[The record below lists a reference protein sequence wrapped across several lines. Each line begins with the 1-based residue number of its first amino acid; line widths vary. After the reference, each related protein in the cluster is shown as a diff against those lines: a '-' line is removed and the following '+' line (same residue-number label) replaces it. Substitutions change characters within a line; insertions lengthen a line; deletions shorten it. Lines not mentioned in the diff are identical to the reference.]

1 MARSVQCAPTMPNE
15 SPTPLGIGLIG
26 LGHHGS
32 RYAKH
37 LLHDL
42 PEARLVAVCRRRAGK
57 GHGLADTET
66 VSCYTDYHELIA
78 DSRVEAVVVVTPPT
92 LNRDICLSVAQ
103 AKKALLV
110 EKPLA
115 TTAEDARAIMQAT
128 KGSGQVM
135 MTAQTLRF
143 DAAVTALRAR
153 RAEAGTLQY
162 LSLASRMEPHEMRED
177 RGFGGRGCVL
187 EIGIH
192 LLDLV
197 RLLTE
202 DEVHTVCC
210 EMDSVPP
217 AGAERRMLGRLTT
230 RRGLVCLVDVSR
242 VTSGR
247 VGRVELIGKEGQLSA
262 DWCGQRLTR
271 VSARH
276 GAGEWPTV
284 AEPTVLSTLR
294 AFVRAVRGGLP
305 PPITIEDGK
314 RVVEI
319 AEACYASARQG
330 GQVVTVEYR

>member
-1 MARSVQCAPTMPNE
+1 MSHE
-15 SPTPLGIGLIG
+15 SRMPLGVGLIG

-42 PEARLVAVCRRRAGK
+42 PEARLAAVCRRRAEQGN
-57 GHGLADTET
+57 GLSDGAT
-66 VSCYTDYHELIA
+66 VPCYSDYHELIA
-78 DSRVEAVVVVTPPT
+78 DPGVEAVVVVTPPT
-92 LNRDICLSVAQ
+92 LNRDICISVAL

-115 TTAEDARAIMQAT
+115 TTAEEARAILRAAQ
-128 KGSGQVM
+128 GSSQVM

-143 DAAVTALRAR
+143 DAAVIALRERQAQVG
-153 RAEAGTLQY
+153 ALQY
-162 LSLASRMEPHEMRED
+162 LSLASRMEPHAISEQEW
-177 RGFGGRGCVL
+177 GFGGRGCVL
-187 EIGIH
+187 ETGIH

-202 DEVHTVCC
+202 DEVDTVSC

-230 RRGLVCLVDVSR
+230 RRGLICLVDVSR

-247 VGRVELIGKEGQLSA
+247 IGRVELIGHEGQLSA
-262 DWCGQRLTR
+262 DWCGQRVTR

-276 GAGEWPTV
+276 GAGDWQTV
-284 AEPTVLSTLR
+284 AAPTVLSTLR
-294 AFVRAVRGGLP
+294 AFVRSVRENLP

-314 RVVEI
+314 RAVEI
-319 AEACYASARQG
+319 AEACYASAGQG
-330 GQVVTVEYR
+330 GRAITVEYR

>member
-1 MARSVQCAPTMPNE
+1 MPYD
-15 SPTPLGIGLIG
+15 SRMPLGIGLIG

-42 PEARLVAVCRRRAGK
+42 PEVRLVAVCRRQVEK
-57 GHGLADTET
+57 GSGLTDVAT
-66 VSCYTDYHELIA
+66 VPCYADYHELIA
-78 DSRVEAVVVVTPPT
+78 DSRVEVVVVVTPPT
-92 LNRDICLSVAQ
+92 LNREICLAVAQ

-115 TTAEDARAIMQAT
+115 TTADDARAIMQAAQ
-128 KGSGQVM
+128 GSGQVM
-135 MTAQTLRF
+135 MTAHTLRF
-143 DAAVTALRAR
+143 DAAVMSLRGR
-153 RAEAGTLQY
+153 QAEAGMLQY
-162 LSLASRMEPHEMRED
+162 LSLASRMEPHGVSEE

-197 RLLTE
+197 RLLTD
-202 DEVHTVCC
+202 DEVHTVSCD
-210 EMDSVPP
+210 MDRVAP

-247 VGRVELIGKEGQLSA
+247 IGRVELIGSEGQLSA
-262 DWCGQRLTR
+262 DWCGQRVTR

-276 GAGEWPTV
+276 GAGEWPT
-284 AEPTVLSTLR
+284 ATEPTVLSTLR
-294 AFVRAVRGGLP
+294 AFVRAVRDGLP

-314 RVVEI
+314 RAVEI

-330 GQVVTVEYR
+330 GQAVTVEYR